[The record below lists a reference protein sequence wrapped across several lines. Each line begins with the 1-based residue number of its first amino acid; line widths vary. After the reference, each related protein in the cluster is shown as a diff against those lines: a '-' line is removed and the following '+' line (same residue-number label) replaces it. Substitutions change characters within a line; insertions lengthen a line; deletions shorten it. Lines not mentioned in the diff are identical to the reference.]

1 MTLDAALQYA
11 VDHYPTMTAA
21 IEQVNASVA
30 QVQVARSAYLPRL
43 DAMWQ
48 SNRATANN
56 VFGQLLPQSVV
67 PAMSGPV
74 LASASSTSV
83 WGSAAGALFSWDA
96 VDFGLRSAGVREAEA
111 GAAQARS
118 QETVTRLD
126 VQAAVGSA
134 FLAVLAADQ
143 ATLAADADV
152 ERRSVLSRAVH
163 TLADNQLRPGADASR
178 ADAERAAAQTRAIQ
192 AKQASTVARTVL
204 ARVLGLQT
212 ATVQAEPGRLLE
224 SPPAP
229 EPGSAPAAAA
239 AHPLVQA
246 SQANVDLF
254 RARESVLQRTDR
266 PKLLLQS
273 ALFARGTGASPD
285 GPFDTGIGGL
295 GLDRTNWAAGV
306 QLVVPNLFDYAS
318 LKARR
323 SAAGALTRAEQARH
337 DETVLVVSAQQQAAD
352 AALDAALA
360 VAQNTPIQV
369 AAARQSEAQARAR
382 YDAGLASIVEVAEAQ
397 NLLASAEYQDALAR
411 VDVWRAR
418 LAVAVARGDLAPF
431 IDRVRTAGAP

>member
-1 MTLDAALQYA
+1 
-11 VDHYPTMTAA
+11 
-21 IEQVNASVA
+21 
-30 QVQVARSAYLPRL
+30 
-43 DAMWQ
+43 
-48 SNRATANN
+48 
-56 VFGQLLPQSVV
+56 
-67 PAMSGPV
+67 
-74 LASASSTSV
+74 V
-83 WGSAAGALFSWDA
+83 WGSAAGALLSWDA